1 MESFEQ
7 SKDLIEYYLALNI
20 KQQFNIDLD
29 LKHEF
34 TFTENIVSKKMIIA
48 PTFSDRILKDSEI
61 KDFLHALISDINNEV
76 QQDIVN
82 RSDSEQLR
90 NIV

>member
-7 SKDLIEYYLALNI
+7 SKDLIEYYLALSI

-29 LKHEF
+29 LKDEF

-82 RSDSEQLR
+82 RSDSEPLR

>member
-7 SKDLIEYYLALNI
+7 SKDLIEYYLALSI

-29 LKHEF
+29 LKDEF

>member
-29 LKHEF
+29 LKDEF